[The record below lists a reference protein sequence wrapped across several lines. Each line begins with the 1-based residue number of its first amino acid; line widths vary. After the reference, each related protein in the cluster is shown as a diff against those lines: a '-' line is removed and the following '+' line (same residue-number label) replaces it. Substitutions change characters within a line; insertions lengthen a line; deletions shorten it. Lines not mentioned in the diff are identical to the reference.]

1 VNYYLIND
9 CWCLVGQDPIGLR
22 EDLQDNFL
30 FLMGNHK
37 LFPVEFPLNQ
47 PNDEN
52 VRVMGTFLCQMGLFE
67 NGVTLNKLAG

>member
-1 VNYYLIND
+1 
-9 CWCLVGQDPIGLR
+9 
-22 EDLQDNFL
+22 
-30 FLMGNHK
+30 MGNHK